1 MRFATKKI
9 FNTFND
15 LINLMINLMLNF
27 IKILFKFMLNFI
39 NILFNFINI
48 DIYNNITIYDNTTGI
63 PLIRQI
69 ISEGNSK
76 NIVKYSK
83 DGKTIFIN
91 TLPTTFNNPNGSYYV
106 TVDDNSMK
114 DLKTGQ
120 PIMGVYNIWNFYT
133 GM

>member
-1 MRFATKKI
+1 LDQIAITYI
-9 FNTFND
+9 APVSIST
-15 LINLMINLMLNF
+15 
-27 IKILFKFMLNFI
+27 
-39 NILFNFINI
+39 
-48 DIYNNITIYDNTTGI
+48 NNITIYDNTTGI

-106 TVDDNSMK
+106 IVDDNSVK

-120 PIMGVYNIWNFYT
+120 PIMGIYNIWNFYT
-133 GM
+133 GMWIISIMLFYY